1 MDLAISAVT
10 GDLAGR
16 FISFLVNKF
25 SDHLCSEEKVE
36 RLQQLLLRV
45 HTVVEEAD
53 GRYITNSC
61 MLIQLKTLSAAM
73 YQGYHVLD
81 NIRNRQHKESCKELV
96 SDSFTLS
103 VYAPLKR
110 SRTTTA
116 GTSSSSSISKA
127 FSSALQNALQN
138 LETTVANMVEFVVLL
153 GGCERISRRPYDA
166 YLHVDNFMFGRH
178 VEKQQILG
186 FLLRHDEPTRRPA
199 VLPVTGCRGVGKKTL
214 VAHVCADERVRSY
227 FASILHLKGD
237 GLSRITDHERLPG
250 RTLVVVEFV
259 SGVDGDDWTE
269 FYSSV
274 RSMGRGSKVII
285 FGRDE
290 KLEKLG
296 TVKPISVNC
305 LPFEE
310 YRYLFKTLALGS
322 SDPADHPRLAAIV
335 EEFAILVGGSLIS
348 ANLIAHAMRMK
359 QDAHFWLCKLN
370 NVRIIFKL
378 NMCRFGLHPNG
389 LFTQGRPVHLINGYR
404 LSPGAPSCVVP
415 STSIPSTVSV
425 KNLPKVRWDFLAEAE
440 RVVPP
445 KGDFELTSW
454 ESRLPP
460 YTRFVHLVRYVP
472 SCEDDKPDTS
482 LSGKKRPGLS
492 V

>member
-1 MDLAISAVT
+1 M
-10 GDLAGR
+10 G
-16 FISFLVNKF
+16 
-25 SDHLCSEEKVE
+25 
-36 RLQQLLLRV
+36 
-45 HTVVEEAD
+45 
-53 GRYITNSC
+53 
-61 MLIQLKTLSAAM
+61 
-73 YQGYHVLD
+73 
-81 NIRNRQHKESCKELV
+81 
-96 SDSFTLS
+96 
-103 VYAPLKR
+103 
-110 SRTTTA
+110 
-116 GTSSSSSISKA
+116 KA

-138 LETTVANMVEFVVLL
+138 LETAVANMVEFVVLL

-214 VAHVCADERVRSY
+214 VAHACDDERVRSY

-285 FGRDE
+285 LGRDE

-348 ANLIAHAMRMK
+348 ANLIAYAMRMK
-359 QDAHFWLCKLN
+359 QDAHFWLCKMN
-370 NVRIIFKL
+370 HVRTIFKL
-378 NMCRFGLHPNG
+378 NMSRFGLHLNE
-389 LFTQGRPVHLINGYR
+389 LFDQDRPVHLIHGHYR

-415 STSIPSTVSV
+415 SASSSSTVSV
-425 KNLPKVRWDFLAEAE
+425 KNSPKSRWDF
-440 RVVPP
+440 P
-445 KGDFELTSW
+445 
-454 ESRLPP
+454 SRSRAC
-460 YTRFVHLVRYVP
+460 YSTEGRF
-472 SCEDDKPDTS
+472 
-482 LSGKKRPGLS
+482 
-492 V
+492 